1 MVIFLPIILW
11 FNNFDDEFPDTIQWN
26 FLVSILSS
34 SITPQRTV
42 KCYLK
47 ILDAWCSSPRLA
59 LQPAV
64 LSICEWLFLSVQSPT
79 HANVITMERI
89 QPRHGRRMFPTLGT
103 LKGSCKGM
111 LQQLL
116 CCQHSA
122 NISLERSFLAESL
135 LKDVGQQLSGE
146 KCPCTI
152 LAKRCYC
159 RPLKRTC
166 SHCNTV
172 HLYHF

>member
-1 MVIFLPIILW
+1 MNFQTRFNGIFLCQS
-11 FNNFDDEFPDTIQWN
+11 FPHLLRPTG
-26 FLVSILSS
+26 LSNVIWKS
-34 SITPQRTV
+34 
-42 KCYLK
+42 LM
-47 ILDAWCSSPRLA
+47 LDA
-59 LQPAV
+59 V
-64 LSICEWLFLSVQSPT
+64 LPDWHYNQQSYPSEWLFLSVQSPT

-89 QPRHGRRMFPTLGT
+89 QPWHGRRMFPTLGT

-172 HLYHF
+172 HLHHF

>member
-1 MVIFLPIILW
+1 MNFQTRFNGIFLCQQS
-11 FNNFDDEFPDTIQWN
+11 FPHLLHPRW
-26 FLVSILSS
+26 LSN
-34 SITPQRTV
+34 V

-64 LSICEWLFLSVQSPT
+64 LSICEWLFLRVQSPT

-89 QPRHGRRMFPTLGT
+89 QPWHGRRMFPTLGT
-103 LKGSCKGM
+103 LKGICKGM

-159 RPLKRTC
+159 RPLKRTR

-172 HLYHF
+172 HLYHFQFH